1 MPHNISADGVIKP
14 HFLTA
19 DVKTSIVEEKLTV
32 ATQMAPAVVRL
43 VHGHNYRHPTSA
55 KADPSPPAASQG
67 FLGRSNVESRKTLV
81 RALKPLV
88 ETLRGLI
95 GGHNRYLYVT
105 ALE

>member
-19 DVKTSIVEEKLTV
+19 DVKTSIVEENLTV

-43 VHGHNYRHPTSA
+43 VNGHNYRHPTSA

-67 FLGRSNVESRKTLV
+67 FLGRSNVESRQNPCQGPQTTCRDSERL
-81 RALKPLV
+81 
-88 ETLRGLI
+88 
-95 GGHNRYLYVT
+95 NRRSQ
-105 ALE
+105 